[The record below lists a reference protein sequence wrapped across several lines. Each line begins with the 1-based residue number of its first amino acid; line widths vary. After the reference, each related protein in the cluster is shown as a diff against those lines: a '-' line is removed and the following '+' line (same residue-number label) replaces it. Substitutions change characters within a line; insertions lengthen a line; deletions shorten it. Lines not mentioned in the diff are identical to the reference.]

1 MCKNIQ
7 IDDDV
12 HWNSLSQNKRIRS
25 AIREM
30 IMEQGADYFVT
41 AVFNRETNFGGAW
54 NSLKD
59 WHARIDRC
67 LLGKRWQQKA
77 AHERTFFWAFPEHP
91 DSNLHYNL
99 MVKLP
104 DPTKRMEFEA
114 IADTCWRGIVG
125 SGDMKLEYL
134 QTALDLVRTVN
145 YSTKDQWRSDLIENY
160 IVSSM
165 FLNEKES
172 KAEAASNA
180 SE

>member
-12 HWNSLSQNKRIRS
+12 HWNSLTQNKRIRS
-25 AIREM
+25 ALREM

-41 AVFNRETNFGGAW
+41 AVFNSETNFGGAW

-59 WHARIDRC
+59 WHARIDRR
-67 LLGKRWQQKA
+67 LLGKHWQQKEPD
-77 AHERTFFWAFPEHP
+77 ERTFFWAFPEHP
-91 DSNLHYNL
+91 DSNLHYHL
-99 MVKLP
+99 MVKLS
-104 DPTKRMEFEA
+104 DPAKRMEFEA
-114 IADTCWRGIVG
+114 IADTCWQGIVG

-145 YSTKDQWRSDLIENY
+145 YSTKDQWRSDLNENY
-160 IVSSM
+160 IISSM
-165 FLNEKES
+165 FLNEKGS
-172 KAEAASNA
+172 KTEAASNA

>member
-12 HWNSLSQNKRIRS
+12 HWNSLSQSKRIRS
-25 AIREM
+25 ALREM

-41 AVFNRETNFGGAW
+41 AVFNRETFFGGAR

-67 LLGKRWQQKA
+67 LLGRRWQRKPA
-77 AHERTFFWAFPEHP
+77 CERTFFWAFPEHP
-91 DSNLHYNL
+91 DSNLHYHL
-99 MVKLP
+99 MVKLS
-104 DPTKRMEFEA
+104 DPAKRMEFEA
-114 IADTCWRGIVG
+114 IADTCWQGIVG

-134 QTALDLVRTVN
+134 QTALDLARTVN
-145 YSTKDQWRSDLIENY
+145 YSTKDQWRSDLNQNY
-160 IVSSM
+160 IISSM
-165 FLNEKES
+165 FLSEKES
-172 KAEAASNA
+172 KTEAASNA